1 MSVWIAKA
9 VIAAAIVT
17 MTAVRVPHM
26 KRASA
31 ISVEADRRGG
41 FDNLLVALVSIGTF
55 IPLLWVTTPALGFG
69 DYPLGWA
76 QFIAGVLLL
85 SSGLWLLHRTH
96 VDLGTNWSNTLEL
109 RETHELVERGIYR
122 RVRHPMYGAL
132 LLYGLGQALVVSNW
146 VAGPFFGV
154 TFAVLVALRID
165 PEERMMRAKF
175 GAAYEAYI
183 QRTTRLVPRVW

>member
-9 VIAAAIVT
+9 VIVAALVT

-31 ISVEADRRGG
+31 IRVEADRRGA

-55 IPLLWVTTPALGFG
+55 VPLLWVTTPVLGFA
-69 DYPLGWA
+69 DYPLAWA
-76 QFIAGVLLL
+76 PFMAGVLLL
-85 SSGLWLLHRTH
+85 SGGLWLLHRTH
-96 VDLGTNWSNTLEL
+96 VGLGTNWSNTLEL
-109 RETHELVERGIYR
+109 RETHELVQRGIYS

-146 VAGPFFGV
+146 VAGPLFVV
-154 TFAVLVALRID
+154 TFAVLVALRIG

-175 GAAYEAYI
+175 GAAYEAYSR
-183 QRTTRLVPRVW
+183 RTTRLVPRVW